1 MNATMKK
8 TILLFLLVGFCEL
21 SFSQTL
27 TTPRPSPAAQLT
39 QRIGLTDITINY
51 SRPSVITPNADR
63 TGQIWGGVVPY
74 GLAPNQFGNQKDM
87 PWRAGANENTTISFS
102 TDVKINGKPLSA
114 GKYGLHMI
122 PSEDGT
128 FTVIFSHNTS
138 SWGSYW
144 YEKSEDA
151 LRIEVES
158 KTVPFTNVLTYEFI
172 SFGQDQGTLALSW
185 EKKQIPITISVSKE
199 TILQSFRDQLRGAT
213 GFGWQG
219 NFGAANYCL
228 NNNINQKEALIWADR
243 AIAANKNGQ
252 TMGLKAALLF
262 QIGEKE
268 KAIAV
273 AEEAKDNSNEAQLN
287 FLGYQMMGVK
297 EYKKAEEYFKLN
309 IKKNPKSANV
319 YDSMGECYMAM
330 NKNDEAIKMFKK
342 SLANN
347 PAQFIKAN
355 SIANLKKLGVEIEE

>member
-1 MNATMKK
+1 M
-8 TILLFLLVGFCEL
+8 
-21 SFSQTL
+21 
-27 TTPRPSPAAQLT
+27 
-39 QRIGLTDITINY
+39 
-51 SRPSVITPNADR
+51 
-63 TGQIWGGVVPY
+63 
-74 GLAPNQFGNQKDM
+74 
-87 PWRAGANENTTISFS
+87 
-102 TDVKINGKPLSA
+102 
-114 GKYGLHMI
+114 
-122 PSEDGT
+122 
-128 FTVIFSHNTS
+128 
-138 SWGSYW
+138 
-144 YEKSEDA
+144 A
-151 LRIEVES
+151 L
-158 KTVPFTNVLTYEFI
+158 N
-172 SFGQDQGTLALSW
+172 W
-185 EKKQIPITISVSKE
+185 EEKQIPITISVDKE

-219 NFGAANYCL
+219 NFAAANYCL
-228 NNNINQKEALIWADR
+228 NNNINQKEAIIWADR

-355 SIANLKKLGVEIEE
+355 SIANLKKLGIEIEE